1 METKEMKPTS
11 FRISDEIKER
21 FKEISKSEGWN
32 QDEALGK
39 LIAIYEL
46 EQAKVIISSRKT
58 EIETFESHLQAL
70 SEVYRMSLQLNQ
82 DAEERIKAAY
92 INTLQSNQKTIQ
104 GLQSENEELKSRA
117 EDMQASA
124 SVFHE
129 KSILLEKEVQRFQSE
144 IEKTDKLCVEYKEKN
159 DTLNGL
165 LVEYKA
171 DREENKTLRLKN
183 EEHEQD
189 LKKTKSE
196 HETIVFAK
204 DKEIENAKSD
214 MKTKIL
220 ELKEKHSSQVEEL
233 NNKYNQE
240 IEKSNLDYRG
250 LLQELEQLRKENY
263 ELKGQ
268 LHPKPAQ
275 KKKTTTK
282 KDDEN

>member
-1 METKEMKPTS
+1 MKPTS

-124 SVFHE
+124 SVFNE
-129 KSILLEKEVQRFQSE
+129 KSVLLEKEVQRFQSE

-183 EEHEQD
+183 EEHEQN
-189 LKKTKSE
+189 LRKIKSE
-196 HETIVFAK
+196 NETMIFAK
-204 DKEIENAKSD
+204 DKEIENARSD

-233 NNKYNQE
+233 KNKYNQE

-275 KKKTTTK
+275 KKKTTK
-282 KDDEN
+282 KEDEN